1 MTLDLWI
8 DHEALKVLSTWSD
21 RTIQRK
27 CRQGEIMRRY
37 LRARLR
43 NGRNIPEYSV
53 SSLSG
58 NLQTKILQQMLKRV
72 QP

>member
-8 DHEALKVLSTWSD
+8 GHEALKVLSTWSD
-21 RTIQRK
+21 RTIRHK
-27 CRQGEIMRRY
+27 CQHGEIKRHY
-37 LRARLR
+37 LRTRSR

-53 SSLSG
+53 SSLPG
-58 NLQTKILQQMLKRV
+58 NLQTKILQQMLKQV